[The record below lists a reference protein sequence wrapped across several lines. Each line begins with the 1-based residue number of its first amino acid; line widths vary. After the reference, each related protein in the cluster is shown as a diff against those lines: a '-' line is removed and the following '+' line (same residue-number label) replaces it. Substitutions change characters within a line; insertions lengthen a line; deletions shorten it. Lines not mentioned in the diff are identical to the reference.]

1 MIEANTRA
9 FRLATLAL
17 CLGSAMIFAN
27 LHVVQSLLPTLA
39 LQFHLT
45 ELQASW
51 SLTITI
57 LTLGL
62 SLLVYGP
69 LSDAI
74 GRKPIMVVTMAGAVL
89 VTLAL
94 SQVESYASLLLLRGL
109 QGFFLGGLP
118 AIAIAYMGDEF
129 SRKAVVL
136 AVGVYISA
144 NSLGGVT
151 GRLLGGFVGEHFGW
165 AAAFGAVGVLS
176 ALVLV
181 AFVWLLPKSQHFQP
195 KPLHPLHIAQ
205 DMGGHLRNPVLLA
218 AFLMAGGNFMIFLN
232 QYSYITFVL
241 AAAPYHLSP
250 HALGLLFLT
259 YLSGTLA
266 AAFSGR
272 VTQYFSAPV
281 GMALGILCLMGGS
294 LLTLIPSLSA
304 IVWGFMVSSF
314 GFFLTHSLA
323 SSWVSH
329 HALKARASASSLY
342 LVFYYMG
349 ASVGGLLLAP
359 FWAWQG
365 WLGIILGS
373 LLVYSLTLACSLWL
387 YAKNNTFGKRV
398 SVSPS

>member
-9 FRLATLAL
+9 FRFATLAL

-27 LHVVQSLLPTLA
+27 LHLVQALLPTFA

-51 SLTITI
+51 SLTIAI
-57 LTLGL
+57 LMLGL

-89 VTLAL
+89 TTLAL
-94 SQVESYASLLLLRGL
+94 SQVESYSSLLLLRGV

-129 SRKAVVL
+129 SRKAVAL

-144 NSLGGVT
+144 NSLGGVS
-151 GRLLGGFVGEHFGW
+151 GRILGGFVGEHFGW
-165 AAAFGAVGVLS
+165 AAAFGVMGIVSAVLLVVFVL
-176 ALVLV
+176 
-181 AFVWLLPKSQHFQP
+181 LLPPSRHFQP
-195 KPLHPLHIAQ
+195 KPLHPVHVLQ
-205 DMGGHLRNPVLLA
+205 DLWGHLRNPVLLA
-218 AFLMAGGNFMIFLN
+218 ACLVAGGNFMIFLN

-241 AAAPYHLSP
+241 ADAPYHLSP
-250 HALGLLFLT
+250 HALGMLFLT
-259 YLSGTLA
+259 YLGGTVT

-272 VTQYFSAPV
+272 IAQHLPAPL
-281 GMALGILCLMGGS
+281 GMSLGILLLMGGT
-294 LLTLIPSLSA
+294 LLTLIPNLYA

-314 GFFLTHSLA
+314 GFFFTHSLA

-349 ASVGGLLLAP
+349 ASAGGILLAP
-359 FWAWQG
+359 FWHWQG
-365 WLGIILGS
+365 WLGVVVGS
-373 LLVYSLTLACSLWL
+373 LLVYSLTLVCSLWL
-387 YAKNNTFGKRV
+387 YRWQSIPAV
-398 SVSPS
+398 SKVGV